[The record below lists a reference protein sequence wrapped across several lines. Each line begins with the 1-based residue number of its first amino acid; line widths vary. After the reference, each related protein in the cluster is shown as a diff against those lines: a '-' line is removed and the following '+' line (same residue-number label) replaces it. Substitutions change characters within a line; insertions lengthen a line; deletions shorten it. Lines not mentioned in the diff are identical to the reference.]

1 MNSLNLNF
9 YNILIVL
16 GIVHGIIFSF
26 ILFFN
31 PKLKSKTNIFLALTI
46 LALCFSNLQYW
57 LLDVGLSPGYENNN
71 LIFIPFEFLMVPMF
85 FLFVKSYLKHDF
97 KKHHIF
103 LLLVPFFSAIFYQ
116 ILTDLA
122 RVNSKVIEFFNLVI
136 EYGSLLF
143 SLVIIFLVFKNIID
157 YEKKVANDSFNEIPI
172 TVTWLKR
179 ILIFGFFLCILWLLS
194 LTVFESYFPSG
205 YYQYYPLWIGI
216 SVLIYWIAYTSI
228 FQNSIYEERG
238 EIRNRIIRSNVTQEQ
253 ENSKSQNKSSE
264 IEKSSDNI
272 NPNKFTEINTLI
284 LERRLYL
291 NPKLSLKLISKQ
303 TNLSEGYL
311 SQIINSNTDNNF
323 NEYINNMRVENAK
336 KLLLDD
342 DYFKYTI
349 TAIGLESGFNTKTSF
364 YNAFKKITGHTPNN
378 YKKLVQNH

>member
-1 MNSLNLNF
+1 MNSLNLNL
-9 YNILIVL
+9 YNILVVL
-16 GIVHGIIFSF
+16 GIIHGVIFSF
-26 ILFFN
+26 ILFFS
-31 PKLKSKTNIFLALTI
+31 PKLKSKTNIFLAFTI

-71 LIFIPFEFLMVPMF
+71 LIFVPFEFLMVPMF
-85 FLFVKSYLKHDF
+85 FLFVKSYLKNDF
-97 KKHHIF
+97 KKQYMF
-103 LLLVPFFSAIFYQ
+103 LLFVPFFLAIIYQ

-143 SLVIIFLVFKNIID
+143 SLVIIFLVFKNIRD

-172 TVTWLKR
+172 TVTWLKQ

-194 LTVFESYFPSG
+194 LTIFESFSLSG

-216 SVLIYWIAYTSI
+216 SILIYWIAYTSI

-238 EIRNRIIRSNVTQEQ
+238 EIRNRIRRGEITNDHCI
-253 ENSKSQNKSSE
+253 SKTQNKILAIDELSE
-264 IEKSSDNI
+264 SI
-272 NPNKFTEINTLI
+272 NPDKFTEINNLI
-284 LERRLYL
+284 LKRRLYL
-291 NPKLSLKLISKQ
+291 KPKLSLKMIPKQ

-311 SQIINSNTDNNF
+311 SQIINSNTDKNF

-342 DYFKYTI
+342 DYLKYTI

-364 YNAFKKITGHTPNN
+364 YNVFKKTTGHTPNE

>member
-1 MNSLNLNF
+1 MNSLNLNL
-9 YNILIVL
+9 YNFLIVL
-16 GIVHGIIFSF
+16 GIVHGVIFSF
-26 ILFFN
+26 ILFFS

-57 LLDVGLSPGYENNN
+57 LLDIGLSPGYENNN

-85 FLFVKSYLKHDF
+85 FLFVKSYLKNNF
-97 KKHHIF
+97 KKHHIY
-103 LLLVPFFSAIFYQ
+103 LLLIPFFSTIFYQ

-122 RVNSKVIEFFNLVI
+122 RVNSKVIEFLNLVI

-143 SLVIIFLVFKNIID
+143 SIIIIFSVFKNILD
-157 YEKKVANDSFNEIPI
+157 YEKKVANDSFNEIPK
-172 TVTWLKR
+172 TVAWLKR
-179 ILIFGFFLCILWLLS
+179 ILVFGFILCILWLLS
-194 LTVFESYFPSG
+194 LTIFESYFPNG

-216 SVLIYWIAYTSI
+216 SLLIYWIAYTSI
-228 FQNSIYEERG
+228 FENSIYEERG
-238 EIRNRIIRSNVTQEQ
+238 EIRNRIIKGEVTINQDT
-253 ENSKSQNKSSE
+253 SQIQKKTLEIDELSE
-264 IEKSSDNI
+264 NI
-272 NPNKFTEINTLI
+272 NPSKFSEINNLI
-284 LERRLYL
+284 LKRRLYL
-291 NPKLSLKLISKQ
+291 KPKLSLKMISKQ
-303 TNLSEGYL
+303 INLSEGYL

-342 DYFKYTI
+342 EYFKYTI

>member
-85 FLFVKSYLKHDF
+85 FLFVKSYLKNDF

-103 LLLVPFFSAIFYQ
+103 LLLVPFSSAIFYQ

-157 YEKKVANDSFNEIPI
+157 YKKKVANDSFNEIPI

-323 NEYINNMRVENAK
+323 NEYINNMRVENAI

>member
-1 MNSLNLNF
+1 MNSLNLNL
-9 YNILIVL
+9 YNILIVV
-16 GIVHGIIFSF
+16 GIVHGVIFSF

-57 LLDVGLSPGYENNN
+57 LLDVGLSPSYENNN
-71 LIFIPFEFLMVPMF
+71 LIFVPFEFLMVPMF
-85 FLFVKSYLKHDF
+85 FLFVKNYLKKDF
-97 KKHHIF
+97 KKHHLF

-157 YEKKVANDSFNEIPI
+157 YEKKTAKDSFSEIPV

-179 ILIFGFFLCILWLLS
+179 ILIFGVVLCILWLLS

-216 SVLIYWIAYTSI
+216 SVLIYWIAYTSV
-228 FQNSIYEERG
+228 FQNSIYKERE
-238 EIRNRIIRSNVTQEQ
+238 EIRNRVILCNITQKR
-253 ENSKSQNKSSE
+253 ENSKNQNKPLE
-264 IEKSSDNI
+264 IEKTLDNI
-272 NPNKFTEINTLI
+272 NPNKFTEINAFI

-291 NPKLSLKLISKQ
+291 NPKLNLKLISIQ

-311 SQIINSNTDNNF
+311 SQIINSNTDKNF

-336 KLLLDD
+336 KLLLDN

-349 TAIGLESGFNTKTSF
+349 TAIGLESGFNTKSSF
-364 YNAFKKITGHTPNN
+364 YSAFKKITGYTPNN
-378 YKKLVQNH
+378 YKKLVQNY

>member
-16 GIVHGIIFSF
+16 GIVHGIIFSL

-31 PKLKSKTNIFLALTI
+31 PKLKSKTNFFLALTI

-85 FLFVKSYLKHDF
+85 YLFVRSYLKNDF
-97 KKHHIF
+97 NKSLVF
-103 LLLVPFFSAIFYQ
+103 LLLIPFFYAIFYQ

-122 RVNSKVIEFFNLVI
+122 KVNTKTIEFFNLVF

-143 SLVIIFLVFKNIID
+143 SLVIIFLVFKNILD
-157 YEKKVANDSFNEIPI
+157 YEKKIAKDSFNEIPK

-179 ILIFGFFLCILWLLS
+179 ILLFGFFLCILWLLS
-194 LTVFESYFPSG
+194 LTIFDAYFPSG

-216 SVLIYWIAYTSI
+216 SLLIYWIAYTSI
-228 FQNSIYEERG
+228 FQNSIYMERR
-238 EIRNRIIRSNVTQEQ
+238 EIRNSIV
-253 ENSKSQNKSSE
+253 ENKITQNKDDTKIQNKLLEIDEPSE
-264 IEKSSDNI
+264 SI
-272 NPNKFTEINTLI
+272 NPMKFIEINNLI
-284 LERRLYL
+284 LKHSLYL
-291 NPKLSLKLISKQ
+291 KPKLSLKMISKQ
-303 TNLSEGYL
+303 TKLSEGYL
-311 SQIINSNTDNNF
+311 SQIINSNTNNNF
-323 NEYINNMRVENAK
+323 NDYINNLRVETAK

-364 YNAFKKITGHTPNN
+364 YNAFKKHTGHTPNN

>member
-9 YNILIVL
+9 YNILIIL
-16 GIVHGIIFSF
+16 GIVHGVIFSF

-228 FQNSIYEERG
+228 FQNSICEERG

>member
-1 MNSLNLNF
+1 MNSLNLNL

-16 GIVHGIIFSF
+16 GIIHGVIFSF

-31 PKLKSKTNIFLALTI
+31 PKLKSKTNIFLAFTI
-46 LALCFSNLQYW
+46 LSLCFSNLQYW

-71 LIFIPFEFLMVPMF
+71 LIFVPFEFLMVPMF
-85 FLFVKSYLKHDF
+85 FLFVKSYLKNDF
-97 KKHHIF
+97 KKQHIF
-103 LLLVPFFSAIFYQ
+103 LLFVPFFFAILYQ

-122 RVNSKVIEFFNLVI
+122 TVNSKVIEFFNLVI

-143 SLVIIFLVFKNIID
+143 SLVIIFLVFKNIRD
-157 YEKKVANDSFNEIPI
+157 YKKKVANDSFNEIPI

-179 ILIFGFFLCILWLLS
+179 ILVFGFFLCILWLLS
-194 LTVFESYFPSG
+194 LTIFESFFPSG

-216 SVLIYWIAYTSI
+216 SILIYWIAYTSI
-228 FQNSIYEERG
+228 FQNSIYVERG
-238 EIRNRIIRSNVTQEQ
+238 EIRNRIRRGEITNDHCI
-253 ENSKSQNKSSE
+253 SKTQNKILAIDKFSE
-264 IEKSSDNI
+264 GI
-272 NPNKFTEINTLI
+272 NPDKFTEINNLI
-284 LERRLYL
+284 LKQRLYL
-291 NPKLSLKLISKQ
+291 KQKLSLKMISKQ

-311 SQIINSNTDNNF
+311 SQIINSNTDKNF

-364 YNAFKKITGHTPNN
+364 YNVFKKTTGHTPNE

>member
-1 MNSLNLNF
+1 
-9 YNILIVL
+9 
-16 GIVHGIIFSF
+16 
-26 ILFFN
+26 LFFS

-57 LLDVGLSPGYENNN
+57 LLDIGLSPGYENNN

-85 FLFVKSYLKHDF
+85 FLFVKSYLKNNF
-97 KKHHIF
+97 KKHHIY
-103 LLLVPFFSAIFYQ
+103 LLLIPFFSTIFYQ

-122 RVNSKVIEFFNLVI
+122 RVNSKVIEFLNLVI

-143 SLVIIFLVFKNIID
+143 SIIIIFSVFKNILD
-157 YEKKVANDSFNEIPI
+157 YEKKVANDSFNEIPK
-172 TVTWLKR
+172 TVAWLKR
-179 ILIFGFFLCILWLLS
+179 ILVFGFILCILWLLS
-194 LTVFESYFPSG
+194 LTIFESYFPNG

-216 SVLIYWIAYTSI
+216 SLLIYWIAYTSI
-228 FQNSIYEERG
+228 FENSIYEERG
-238 EIRNRIIRSNVTQEQ
+238 EIRNRIIKGEVTINQDT
-253 ENSKSQNKSSE
+253 SQIQKKTLEIDELSE
-264 IEKSSDNI
+264 NI
-272 NPNKFTEINTLI
+272 NPSKFSEINNLI
-284 LERRLYL
+284 LKRRLYL
-291 NPKLSLKLISKQ
+291 KPKLSLKMISKQ
-303 TNLSEGYL
+303 INLSEGYL

-342 DYFKYTI
+342 EYFKYTI